1 MLALAAN
8 TSRRGVACCCACL
21 SAPLISATAIRC
33 AYFSPCGPRRYE
45 YTGVVRRRPVCGID
59 DLRLRDVQLVAAPF
73 IFLGHDDDQG
83 SSDLLS
89 LSRMSLV
96 ELREKYIF
104 KSGEVWRLP
113 ASGRKILIRQYDER
127 LFALI
132 CHDMNLERVG
142 FKSPSPQC
150 KALLAGT
157 PGTGTSTFMW
167 VAMITFIKMVKADP
181 SVESVRL
188 VDLQQRTSRTKLM
201 VAVFNPH
208 VSGLRI
214 RCNDVA
220 RAEMVYI
227 GHDLRMGCKR
237 TVRLFDAGP
246 NLTPLPCAQT
256 GTFVFATSS
265 ADPNHYERWMRKDAI
280 QPRFFMPWT
289 WGEIQALAR
298 VVGRPELECL
308 AQFEMIGGN
317 PRGVFHISK
326 DGLSQAIGEHM
337 TGLAK
342 RDFDKVDQI
351 TVCAPRAGV
360 PQRFRFC
367 SVGPLTGWTPRMTSA
382 IAETTL

>member
-1 MLALAAN
+1 M
-8 TSRRGVACCCACL
+8 
-21 SAPLISATAIRC
+21 
-33 AYFSPCGPRRYE
+33 
-45 YTGVVRRRPVCGID
+45 
-59 DLRLRDVQLVAAPF
+59 
-73 IFLGHDDDQG
+73 LGHEILGDNQGGSDVLSCKLGDDQG

-89 LSRMSLV
+89 LSQMSLV

-246 NLTPLPCAQT
+246 NLTPLPCVQT

-265 ADPNHYERWMRKDAI
+265 ADPNHYERWMTKDAI

-308 AQFEMIGGN
+308 PQFEMIGGN

-367 SVGPLTGWTPRMTSA
+367 SFGPLTGWTPRMTSA